1 MFRCR
6 CLRGGNV
13 NRDGF
18 IRSYTRWCVNGSFF
32 VNSRK
37 IREVANAMD
46 VSLGYLDSRLF
57 IHWYFTS
64 SGNDGIRLLLFA
76 PFAKTA

>member
-1 MFRCR
+1 MPLVCAVA
-6 CLRGGNV
+6 NV

-32 VNSRK
+32 VSSRK

-46 VSLGYLDSRLF
+46 VFGEDILDSRLF

-76 PFAKTA
+76 SFAKTA